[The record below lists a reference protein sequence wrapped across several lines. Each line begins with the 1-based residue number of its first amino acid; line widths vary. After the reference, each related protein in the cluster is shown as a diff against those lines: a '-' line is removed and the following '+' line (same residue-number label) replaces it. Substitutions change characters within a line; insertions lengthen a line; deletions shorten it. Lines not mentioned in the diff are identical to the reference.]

1 MAGERRF
8 RHQSADNRSSLDSVD
23 RGQCSGPDYVADVSA
38 KVRVLDPF
46 AQSTDQK
53 TPEPKLKRKRKIVRI
68 HVAPRMVLVA
78 QQPRF
83 GFFAN
88 DTW

>member
-1 MAGERRF
+1 
-8 RHQSADNRSSLDSVD
+8 
-23 RGQCSGPDYVADVSA
+23 
-38 KVRVLDPF
+38 VRVLDPF
-46 AQSTDQK
+46 AQSTDEK
-53 TPEPKLKRKRKIVRI
+53 TPEPKLQRKRKIAKI